1 MRISPLHAQRY
12 RDYYAAHPAV
22 MMPSRWCDRVEAI
35 ARRVDAHT
43 ILDYG
48 SGPSRGISRFLTRTV
63 RDYDP
68 GVEGLDIPPKPVDLV
83 CCIHTLEHVE
93 PDCLDAVVDHL
104 QWLARKAVFVVV
116 SCEPS
121 TSKVLPDGTPWHT
134 LVRDATWWKHY
145 LKGFKEQPPMK
156 ERPGAEYAALL
167 EIG

>member
-1 MRISPLHAQRY
+1 MRISPEHVARY
-12 RDYYAAHPAV
+12 QKYYEAHPGVAL
-22 MMPSRWCDRVEAI
+22 PSRWVNRVIEVADRVQ
-35 ARRVDAHT
+35 ART

-48 SGPSRGISRFLTRTV
+48 SGPSRGISRFLARTV

-68 GVEGLDIPPKPVDLV
+68 GVAGLDALPKPVDLV
-83 CCIHTLEHVE
+83 ICIHTLEHVE

-121 TSKVLPDGTPWHT
+121 TTKVLPDGTPWHT

-167 EIG
+167 EMT

>member
-12 RDYYAAHPAV
+12 RDYYAAHPAIMV
-22 MMPSRWCDRVEAI
+22 PSRWIDRVREIADRVEAK
-35 ARRVDAHT
+35 T

-48 SGPSRGISRFLTRTV
+48 SGPSRGISRFLARTV

-134 LVRDATWWKHY
+134 LVRDATWWKNY
-145 LKGFKEQPPMK
+145 LRGFKEQPPMK

-167 EIG
+167 TIA